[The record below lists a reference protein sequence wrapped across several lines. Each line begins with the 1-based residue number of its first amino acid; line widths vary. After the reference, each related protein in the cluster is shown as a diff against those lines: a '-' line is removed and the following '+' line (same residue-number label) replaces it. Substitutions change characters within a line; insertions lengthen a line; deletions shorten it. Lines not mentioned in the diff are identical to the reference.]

1 MNALLVNGG
10 YTLMLCA
17 LVARDVLWLR
27 GTLVVAQGVLALYA
41 WRIGVTSIAFW
52 NVVFVLIN
60 SAWVA
65 KILQER
71 RAVTLAPPLRA
82 LHDRHFFAL
91 SPPEFLR
98 WWNQGRRET
107 FHDTRMTT
115 QGEFPAALY
124 FILSGAVR
132 VVRDGTAVTHLSAG
146 HFVGEM
152 SLITGR
158 PATADVDAQGD
169 VEVMCWPV
177 DELRVLRAR
186 DAPLWTRIQ
195 SAIGQDL
202 VLKIARAGE

>member
-1 MNALLVNGG
+1 MLGALL
-10 YTLMLCA
+10 
-17 LVARDVLWLR
+17 ARDILWLR
-27 GTLVVAQGVLALYA
+27 GTMVVAQSVLALYA
-41 WRIGVTSIAFW
+41 WRIGVASIAFW

-71 RAVTLAPPLRA
+71 WAVTLAPELRA

-91 SPPEFLR
+91 SARPSSAMVEAGAPRDLR
-98 WWNQGRRET
+98 
-107 FHDTRMTT
+107 DTRMTA
-115 QGEFPAALY
+115 QSPLPEALY
-124 FILSGAVR
+124 FILSGTVR
-132 VVRDGTAVTHLSAG
+132 VARDGTAVTHLPAG
-146 HFVGEM
+146 HFIGEM

-177 DELRVLRAR
+177 DQLKSLRAR
-186 DAPLWTRIQ
+186 DAALWTRIQ

-202 VLKIARAGE
+202 VVKIARAGE